1 MDDWDGIM
9 KMAFPVSFSARF
21 LFAAVLALAGFFAG
35 QVRAETD
42 GARLPVWQADEIPV
56 LCSQGLD
63 DWKARVGALEAIK
76 AYTPDGSAQFMAEWN
91 RLQMAIDDLHG
102 PVYLLSQVSPD
113 AGVRSSAE
121 ACDTRIRAFITDLYL
136 NPKLYAGV
144 RVLRSKDNV
153 ERKLRKDMLGDF
165 EDAGVTLMPKKQERM
180 RAIQARLDEIQQ
192 AFSRHIRDNRTRV
205 VFTPSQMRGLP
216 EDYLARLKR
225 DGSGNYL
232 LDFSYPVYGPF
243 MQYAEDSEARRQYQA
258 AFLNRGTPENLALLN
273 EAVALRQEMAELAG
287 YRSYADYRLRR
298 RMAGK
303 PGLVAAFLDQV
314 EKATGEAE
322 KRELEALRQYKAA
335 SLGLPLSEAAIERWD
350 VAYWQEKIRQARFDV
365 DQEALRRYFPTDASV
380 KWTLGLAESLY
391 GLSFKPE
398 KAPLWHEDVRYFGVY
413 DKESGEYLGGVYLD
427 LFPREGKYGHAAA
440 FPARGG
446 STLEGRKPVSV
457 LVTNFNRTGLNGNE
471 LETLLHEFG
480 HVLHGVLSKTR
491 YIEHSGTSV
500 ERDFVE
506 APSQMFEEWAYN
518 GAALARLPQY
528 CSPACPAVDKAFL
541 KRINQARKY
550 GKGSFY
556 ARQLLYARYDM
567 ALYDDRPKDV
577 MALWEKMEGQTP
589 LGYIP
594 DTQFPGQFS
603 HTVSGYAAGYY
614 GYLWSEVL
622 AMDMLAQ
629 FGGDLMNPAV
639 GRHYRRT
646 VLERGG
652 EAYADE
658 LVRAFLG
665 RAPDSRAFYRE
676 VAGKGEKQVPEK
688 PF

>member
-1 MDDWDGIM
+1 MM
-9 KMAFPVSFSARF
+9 KMTFSVSFAVRF
-21 LFAAVLALAGFFAG
+21 SLAAVLAFSGFLAAPAW
-35 QVRAETD
+35 AETD
-42 GARLPVWQADEIPV
+42 QARLPVWQADEIPA
-56 LCSQGLD
+56 LCSQGLE
-63 DWKARVGALEAIK
+63 DWKQRVAGLEAVR
-76 AYTPDGSAQFMAEWN
+76 AYTPDGSAQFMKEWN

-113 AGVRSSAE
+113 EGVRGSAE
-121 ACDTRIRAFITDLYL
+121 ACDTQIRAFLTDLYL
-136 NPKLYAGV
+136 NANLYAGV

-153 ERKLRKDMLGDF
+153 ERKLRRDILGDF

-205 VFTPSQMRGLP
+205 VFSPEQMRGLP
-216 EDYLARLKR
+216 QDYLARLRR

-232 LDFSYPVYGPF
+232 LDFSYPVYLPF

-258 AFLNRGTPENLALLN
+258 EFLNRGTLQNLALLN
-273 EAVALRQEMAELAG
+273 EAAALRQELAELAG

-298 RMAGK
+298 RMAKK
-303 PGLVAAFLDQV
+303 PGAVGDFLQQVQEAAG
-314 EKATGEAE
+314 TAE
-322 KRELEALRQYKAA
+322 KQELEALRQYKAD
-335 SLGLPLSEAAIERWD
+335 SLGLPLAEAVIERWD
-350 VAYWQEKIRQARFDV
+350 VAYWQEKVRKARFDV
-365 DQEALRRYFPTDASV
+365 DQEALRRYFPTDAAV
-380 KWTLGLAESLY
+380 KWAMGLAESLY
-391 GLSFKPE
+391 GLSFRQE
-398 KAPLWHEDVRYFGVY
+398 QAPLWHEDVLYFGVY
-413 DKESGEYLGGVYLD
+413 DRENGERLGGIYLD
-427 LFPREGKYGHAAA
+427 LFPRDGKYGHAAA

-506 APSQMFEEWAYN
+506 APSQMFEEWAYA
-518 GAALARLPQY
+518 GPSLALLPQY
-528 CSPACPAVDKAFL
+528 CSPACPAVEGDFL
-541 KRINQARKY
+541 KRINAARRY
-550 GKGSFY
+550 GKGLFY

-567 ALYDDRPKDV
+567 ALYDGRKKDA
-577 MALWEKMEGQTP
+577 MALWEAMEGATP
-589 LGYIP
+589 LGYIQG
-594 DTQFPGQFS
+594 TQFPGQFS

-622 AMDMLAQ
+622 AADMLTQ
-629 FGGDLMNPAV
+629 FGGNLMNPAA
-639 GRHYRRT
+639 GRRYRET

-652 EAYADE
+652 EAYAEE

-665 RAPDSRAFYRE
+665 RDANSDAFYRE
-676 VAGKGEKQVPEK
+676 MAGVAKGPARK
-688 PF
+688 

>member
-1 MDDWDGIM
+1 M
-9 KMAFPVSFSARF
+9 KRAFSVFFVARF
-21 LFAAVLALAGFFAG
+21 LFVVLTLCVFALPL
-35 QVRAETD
+35 RAQTNNV
-42 GARLPVWQADEIPV
+42 RLPVWQANDIPV
-56 LCSQGLD
+56 LCSQSLAN
-63 DWKARVGALEAIK
+63 WKAHVEALEAVK
-76 AYTPDGSAQFMAEWN
+76 AYTPEGSAQFIREWN
-91 RLQMAIDDLHG
+91 RLQIAIDDVQG
-102 PVYLLSQVSPD
+102 PAYLLSQVSPD
-113 AGVRSSAE
+113 GLVRSNAE
-121 ACDTRIRAFITDLYL
+121 ACDTQIRAFVTDLYL
-136 NPKLYAGV
+136 NPKLYASV

-153 ERKLRKDMLGDF
+153 ERKLQKEMRSDF
-165 EDAGVTLMPKKQERM
+165 EDAGVTLKPQKQARM
-180 RAIQARLDEIQQ
+180 REIQIRLDAIQQ
-192 AFSRHIRDNRTRV
+192 AFARHIRDDQTRV

-216 EDYLARLKR
+216 EAYLTRLKR
-225 DGSGNYL
+225 DDSGNYL

-243 MQYAEDSEARRQYQA
+243 MQYAKDSEARRQYQA

-273 EAVALRQEMAELAG
+273 EAVRLRQEMAELAG

-298 RMAGK
+298 RMAK
-303 PGLVAAFLDQV
+303 MPGRVDDFLNQV
-314 EKATGEAE
+314 EKATREAE
-322 KRELEALRQYKAA
+322 KRELEILRQVKAHT
-335 SLGLPLSEAAIERWD
+335 LGLPLSETAIERWD

-365 DQEALRRYFPTDASV
+365 NQEALRRYFPTEAAL

-413 DKESGEYLGGVYLD
+413 DKASGEYLGSVYLD

-440 FPARGG
+440 FPAKGG
-446 STLEGRKPVSV
+446 SALEGRKPISV

-506 APSQMFEEWAYN
+506 APSQMFEEWAY
-518 GAALARLPQY
+518 AESALAQLPQY
-528 CSPACPAVDKAFL
+528 CSPACPAVDTALL
-541 KRINQARKY
+541 KRMNQARKS
-550 GKGSFY
+550 GKGLFY

-567 ALYDDRPKDV
+567 ALYDDRQKEA
-577 MALWEKMEGQTP
+577 MALWEEMEGKTP
-589 LGYIP
+589 LGYISG
-594 DTQFPGQFS
+594 TQFPGQFS

-629 FGGDLMNPAV
+629 FGDNLMNPTV
-639 GRHYRRT
+639 GHRYRKT

-665 RAPDSRAFYRE
+665 RAPDSRAFFRE
-676 VAGKGEKQVPEK
+676 ITENGEK
-688 PF
+688 